1 MVNKRKPGL
10 SSGHKIS
17 YGRPSLAN
25 RTKRVPL
32 NQTGAQIRQAH
43 EQHKNRLAALSFV
56 QREALLGHG
65 DHDIEMPDAPD
76 SYSTDWQ
83 ENDSDDEEAL
93 QRLPPGEEGYYHSH
107 AGKEAIFQEI
117 FNKRGDPRRRAH
129 RVQTIIDSWKQ
140 QIPYLVDAYLT
151 FKRDGPINSQATPGG
166 WEIEIIGLDEY
177 GTGYFVHADS
187 AKRTNETLLRHGY
200 IGASPEKVS
209 LAFPLRLFEIFR
221 QVHRVCPRYS
231 ISGLSTTLTNLHQCP
246 RRAPLAEQLSTA
258 YDAYLQIIREVEA
271 RTHAAMGRNASWYIK
286 NLCAPCMYKTRNEPR
301 LRFSWL
307 GCIDGNNS
315 LKLVDATFRAGT
327 TRPDDRASTSF
338 RWLTPDQV
346 DLFKDE
352 VTNSQ
357 KVRT

>member
-1 MVNKRKPGL
+1 
-10 SSGHKIS
+10 
-17 YGRPSLAN
+17 
-25 RTKRVPL
+25 
-32 NQTGAQIRQAH
+32 
-43 EQHKNRLAALSFV
+43 
-56 QREALLGHG
+56 
-65 DHDIEMPDAPD
+65 MPDAPD

-307 GCIDGNNS
+307 GCMDGNNS